1 MINDTSDLQVRA
13 FLEEFEDQPPEIR
26 QIFIYAIC
34 QTMVQTGALE
44 FKGAFLA
51 PGIGVTLLYRNVD
64 SGNIFEIV
72 KPAMTDEEEQAMRA
86 HIAELLQE
94 SAQAA

>member
-1 MINDTSDLQVRA
+1 MTNNTSDLQVRA
-13 FLEEFEDQPPEIR
+13 FLEEFQDQPEEIR

-44 FKGAFLA
+44 FKGAFST
-51 PGIGVTLLYRNVD
+51 PGLGVTLLYRNID
-64 SGNIFEIV
+64 SDSIFEIV

-86 HIAELLQE
+86 HIAELLRD